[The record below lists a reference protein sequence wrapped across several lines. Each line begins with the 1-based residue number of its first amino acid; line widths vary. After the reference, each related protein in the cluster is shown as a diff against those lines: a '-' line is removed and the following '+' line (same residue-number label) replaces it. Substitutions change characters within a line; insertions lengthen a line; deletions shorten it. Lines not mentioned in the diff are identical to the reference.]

1 MNDKIKILIAEDQSM
16 LLGALAALL
25 NLEHDFEVVAQASNG
40 HDALEKVR
48 QYQPDL
54 VLTDIEMPAMTGIE
68 LAQEIK
74 RQDLPCQVIVLTTFA
89 RAGLLKRAMAAGVR
103 GYMLKDTPS
112 EELAT
117 AIRTV
122 MNGGKVIDPE
132 LVMETWHDMDPLT
145 EKERRALQLVAKG
158 LSTEKIA
165 AELFL
170 SPGTIRN
177 YLSNAVSKLGAHN
190 SIEAARIAR
199 QKGWL

>member
-1 MNDKIKILIAEDQSM
+1 MNEKIKILIAEDQSM

-25 NLEHDFEVVAQASNG
+25 NLEDDFEVVAQAKNG
-40 HDALEKVR
+40 QEALDKVR

-54 VLTDIEMPAMTGIE
+54 VLTDIEMPTMTGIE

-74 RQDLPCQVIVLTTFA
+74 NQDLPCEVIVLTTFA
-89 RAGLLKRAMAAGVR
+89 RAGFLKRAMAAGVK

-122 MNGGKVIDPE
+122 MKGGKVIDPE

-145 EKERRALQLVAKG
+145 DKERRALQLVADG
-158 LSTEKIA
+158 LSTDKIA
-165 AELFL
+165 ARLFL
-170 SPGTIRN
+170 SPGTVRN

>member
-1 MNDKIKILIAEDQSM
+1 MNEKIKILIAEDQSM

-25 NLEHDFEVVAQASNG
+25 NLEDDFEVVAQAKNG
-40 HDALEKVR
+40 QEALDKVR

-54 VLTDIEMPAMTGIE
+54 VLTDIEMPNMTGIE

-74 RQDLPCQVIVLTTFA
+74 NQDLPCEVIVLTTFA
-89 RAGLLKRAMAAGVR
+89 RAGFLKRAMAAGVK

-122 MNGGKVIDPE
+122 MKGGKVIDPE

-145 EKERRALQLVAKG
+145 DKERRALQLVAEG
-158 LSTEKIA
+158 LSTDKIA
-165 AELFL
+165 ARLFL
-170 SPGTIRN
+170 SPGTVRN
-177 YLSNAVSKLGAHN
+177 YLSNAVSKLGARN